1 MAGLVAPILRDD
13 QDNPYVGISES
24 SQAEKEKAERKV
36 GSELGKEDFLLLLVT
51 QMQYQDPLDPADN
64 TDFVAQL
71 AQFSALE
78 QMSNL
83 NQTVSNNSAYALIGQ
98 EVLVRITSSTGD
110 VQEVQGSVQ
119 KVTLKNGEAYV
130 TIEGKEYS
138 YEDVVQVIDQGY
150 LISTY
155 LPSIMEQNQEYIHHD
170 PHDIEVSGIDLGSN
184 GYEADSFAVILA
196 DASNTDR
203 CAVIDPKY
211 LSFDKEKNVLTIDK
225 TVLEGVS
232 AGKYVLVFAFDNAG
246 KTVVADKVTL
256 EITGVPPHPENDILA
271 GKPEKPDGSGSTGT
285 GGTTGSGSTAGSG
298 STGTGGTT
306 GTTTK

>member
-1 MAGLVAPILRDD
+1 MAGLVAPIFRDD

-24 SQAEKEKAERKV
+24 SQAEKEQAERKV
-36 GSELGKEDFLLLLVT
+36 GSQLGKEDFLLLLVT
-51 QMQYQDPLDPADN
+51 QMQYQDPLSPQEN

-130 TIEGKEYS
+130 TIEGQEYS

-155 LPSIMEQNQEYIHHD
+155 LPSIMEQNQEYQQHGNQGGQEQRPRRRLLALELPPVLHMVPFRQDHLLLHPLRPRSTLPVAPLPARLATLLHRDYRPAVTAHQGIPPLIISQAHIAV
-170 PHDIEVSGIDLGSN
+170 PALRYRTAPVALDIGRIS
-184 GYEADSFAVILA
+184 
-196 DASNTDR
+196 
-203 CAVIDPKY
+203 PP
-211 LSFDKEKNVLTIDK
+211 
-225 TVLEGVS
+225 VLE
-232 AGKYVLVFAFDNAG
+232 
-246 KTVVADKVTL
+246 
-256 EITGVPPHPENDILA
+256 
-271 GKPEKPDGSGSTGT
+271 
-285 GGTTGSGSTAGSG
+285 
-298 STGTGGTT
+298 
-306 GTTTK
+306 